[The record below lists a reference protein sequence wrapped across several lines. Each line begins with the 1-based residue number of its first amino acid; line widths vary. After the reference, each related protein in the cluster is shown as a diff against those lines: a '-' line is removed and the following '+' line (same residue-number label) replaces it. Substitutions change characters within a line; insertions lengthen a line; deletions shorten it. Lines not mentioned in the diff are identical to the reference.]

1 MITAWSIV
9 RAAAFVVPLLFLAA
23 VFFLGFFF
31 GALIVG
37 WPKRVMDAKREETS
51 VGAACEQIDN
61 VVRMATREHQSWR
74 H

>member
-1 MITAWSIV
+1 MTTAWSVI
-9 RAAAFVVPLLFLAA
+9 RAAAIVVPICFGAG

-37 WPKRVMDAKREETS
+37 WPKRVMDAKREETE
-51 VGAACEQIDN
+51 VGNACEQIDN
-61 VVRMATREHQSWR
+61 VVRMATREHQPWR